1 MFHSV
6 LRALRSAS
14 SLATRGSCQSEGS
27 SRSFAVWAPFSARQL
42 AACVNFERAQSWRT
56 TLTLSAAVCRA
67 DDAQLSSLLVV
78 QGRWTVVACMP
89 AQTRLSDPRSKGGYC
104 AQHLLRPCNTVL
116 GQRNVY
122 RRPHCSSMLGA
133 VRAQQQDSKISMD

>member
-78 QGRWTVVACMP
+78 QGLWTVVACMP

-104 AQHLLRPCNTVL
+104 AQHLLNVL
-116 GQRNVY
+116 QKRLAHGSARLLPPAIVQCVDKKSFLFNR
-122 RRPHCSSMLGA
+122 
-133 VRAQQQDSKISMD
+133 VRI